1 MAFPLPAVLINSVNV
16 QTASGSMRMRSG
28 RTITDAIT
36 QAAVIAAG
44 GQLANPADPLIVAAV
59 AIVLKLRGR
68 GADEATCDLVM
79 VAAASNQMQEE
90 VAINFALNIGVTAV
104 PVIEPAPM
112 GKSGTFSSAGMTVT
126 PPIVGGAGESAVLQ
140 LKKNGGN
147 VAGATVTLNA
157 SAPANVAVLIPSTA
171 GLAYLAT
178 DVFEMG
184 VTYTAGTPNYTGVNA
199 FADLVATG
207 G

>member
-1 MAFPLPAVLINSVNV
+1 MAFPLPAVLVNSVLV
-16 QTASGSMRMRSG
+16 QTTSGSMRMRSG

-44 GQLANPADPLIVAAV
+44 GQLANPADPLVAAAV
-59 AIVLKLRGR
+59 TIVTKLKGR
-68 GADEATCDLVM
+68 GADDATIDAVM
-79 VAAASNQMQEE
+79 LAAVASQTQEE
-90 VAINFALNIGVTAV
+90 VYINFALNIGATAV

-112 GKSGTFSSAGMTVT
+112 GKSGAFSSAGMTVT
-126 PPIVGGAGESAVLQ
+126 PPVVGGTGESAVLQ
-140 LKKNGGN
+140 LKKNGTN
-147 VAGATVTLNA
+147 VTGATVTLN
-157 SAPANVAVLIPSTA
+157 STVPANTVVTIPNTA

-199 FADLVATG
+199 YADLVATG